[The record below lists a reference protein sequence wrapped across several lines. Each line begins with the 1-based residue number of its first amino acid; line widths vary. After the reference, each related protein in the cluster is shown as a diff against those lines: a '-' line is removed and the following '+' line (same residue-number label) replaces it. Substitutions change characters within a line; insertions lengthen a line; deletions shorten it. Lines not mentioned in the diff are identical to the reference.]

1 MKILSDIEIIESV
14 TNGNQS
20 DFAILVDRYKD
31 KAFSLVNS
39 IVKNDME
46 SEEVLQDCFL
56 KVYSSLR
63 KFRGESKFSTWFYR
77 IVYNTSLTRVSNKK
91 RKIELKMLSIDD
103 LINLKVDG
111 NANSNF
117 NNDNDQLGESLALI
131 VNKLPY
137 NYSAVINL
145 FYLEE
150 MSCHQISIIMN
161 LSFNNVKVLL
171 HRARSALRKI
181 VFENNYVDELL

>member
-91 RKIELKMLSIDD
+91 RKIEMRMLSIDD
-103 LINLKVDG
+103 LINLTVDG
-111 NANSNF
+111 NINANSNT
-117 NNDNDQLGESLALI
+117 NNDQLGESLALI
-131 VNKLPY
+131 VNKLPH

-150 MSCHQISIIMN
+150 MNCQQISIIMN